1 MAPGGVRDPEESP
14 GVGCIQ
20 PGGQALLPAYT
31 LRGDN
36 RYKSMIYISSAHT
49 VKSK

>member
-31 LRGDN
+31 LRGEN
-36 RYKSMIYISSAHT
+36 RYNEYDKYFVCT
-49 VKSK
+49 